1 MNKDDQDTLYNAFQR
16 ENPNEPEEIKR
27 FKESMREAAA
37 GSMIFIGSLKA
48 TNQLLIT
55 RMDPKEV
62 QRQYVEAVG
71 TFLADQV
78 FSAGEDI
85 DEMLAILDHIRSIVI
100 DTDKKLTEEAKKTKP
115 QVR

>member
-1 MNKDDQDTLYNAFQR
+1 MNKDDMDTLNKAFQR

-27 FKESMREAAA
+27 FKASMREAAA
-37 GSMIFIGSLKA
+37 GSIVFIGSLKA
-48 TNQLLIT
+48 TNQLLMS

-71 TFLADQV
+71 TFLAAQV

-100 DTDKKLTEEAKKTKP
+100 DTDKKLTEEARKTKP